1 MKQGINA
8 IYQLFS
14 YGVYIIME
22 VKRKL
27 YRGVTENSSLANT
40 ASFTSKNNL
49 YWINDGV
56 MQNAQKHFYVS
67 FPPKQKY

>member
-22 VKRKL
+22 VKLKL
-27 YRGVTENSSLANT
+27 YRGITENGSLANT
-40 ASFTSKNNL
+40 TSFTSKYN
-49 YWINDGV
+49 
-56 MQNAQKHFYVS
+56 
-67 FPPKQKY
+67 